1 VRQGHYASEPGID
14 SIDPPP
20 DLSIERIGDLLD
32 HDLSEFFLPLRQCA
46 PLLRSGAGFRR
57 RARMEGRVC
66 AGESGARAEIPA
78 EAFDDS
84 HHSPR
89 RGE

>member
-14 SIDPPP
+14 AIDPPP

-46 PLLRSGAGFRR
+46 PLLRS
-57 RARMEGRVC
+57 
-66 AGESGARAEIPA
+66 
-78 EAFDDS
+78 
-84 HHSPR
+84 
-89 RGE
+89 